1 MIRIA
6 ASLALAALLSL
17 AACVDPADARVY
29 SEAEL
34 SAFKIAD
41 VTLDMD
47 VAEASKHLTS
57 RQYVQDTTDPSPGI
71 ATWKGPQNTI
81 VTLQISAARKKV
93 VAIGLSTPLPANTT
107 IADITKKVV
116 PSLADR
122 FGEATEVKNAGEMV
136 VMTYLTPAPG
146 AGATAF
152 TLRISKA
159 GIDGRLGR

>member
-1 MIRIA
+1 MIRLIA
-6 ASLALAALLSL
+6 GLALLALLSL
-17 AACVDPADARVY
+17 GAAQGALARVY

-47 VAEASKHLTS
+47 VATATKNLTA
-57 RQYVQDTTDPSPGI
+57 RQYTQDSSDPSPNV

-81 VTLQISAARKKV
+81 VTLQISTPKKKIA
-93 VAIGLSTPLPANTT
+93 AIGLFTPLPASTT
-107 IADITKKVV
+107 LEYITKTVV
-116 PSLADR
+116 PSLIGR
-122 FGEATEVKNAGEMV
+122 FGEATEVKTAGEMV

>member
-1 MIRIA
+1 MIRVA
-6 ASLALAALLSL
+6 VFALAAWLSL
-17 AACVDPADARVY
+17 GAVISPAVARVY

-47 VAEASKHLTS
+47 VAEAAKHLTA
-57 RQYVQDTTDPSPGI
+57 RQYIQDTSDPSPGI

-81 VTLQISAARKKV
+81 VTLQISTARKKI

-107 IADITKKVV
+107 LADISKKVV
-116 PSLADR
+116 PSLTDR
-122 FGEATEVKNAGEMV
+122 FGEATEVKTAGEMV